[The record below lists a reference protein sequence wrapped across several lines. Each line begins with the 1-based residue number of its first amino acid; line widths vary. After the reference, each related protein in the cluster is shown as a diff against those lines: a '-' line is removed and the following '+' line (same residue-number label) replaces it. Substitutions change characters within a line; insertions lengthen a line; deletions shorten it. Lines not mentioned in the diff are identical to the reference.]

1 MIYIT
6 KNKRSLKE
14 SKHQAEISVRKS
26 IVTDH
31 QCLSCNINRDSTDK
45 NKHDVNKY
53 SFMKADTKIDNKHEL
68 SKIRWS
74 YQDDNASNLQQLDIQ
89 KRSKIKAV

>member
-6 KNKRSLKE
+6 KNERSSKE
-14 SKHQAEISVRKS
+14 SEHQAEINARKS

-31 QCLSCNINRDSTDK
+31 QCLSSDINRNSIDE

-53 SFMKADTKIDNKHEL
+53 SLMKADTKINNKHEL
-68 SKIRWS
+68 LKIR
-74 YQDDNASNLQQLDIQ
+74 
-89 KRSKIKAV
+89 